1 MNSFRYRRAWHLGWK
16 CDQLATY
23 RKYCERKEQFYIAIH
38 KDLWVLDLPESSI
51 GLCMQ
56 GFLILGPGDEAIEV
70 FFKLLAGI
78 CQVSLV
84 GVAYEIQ
91 VKVKVLFTSLIQLE
105 GFRDSWF
112 DGLEYA
118 VMLFQVEI
126 ARYLAL
132 QIDGASRLVIPI
144 TNVSFVLIDYAQ
156 RGLWRWRERLLIEE
170 D

>member
-1 MNSFRYRRAWHLGWK
+1 
-16 CDQLATY
+16 
-23 RKYCERKEQFYIAIH
+23 
-38 KDLWVLDLPESSI
+38 
-51 GLCMQ
+51 MQ
-56 GFLILGPGDEAIEV
+56 GFLIFGPGDEAIEV

-84 GVAYEIQ
+84 GIAYEIK

-144 TNVSFVLIDYAQ
+144 TNVSFVLIDYA
-156 RGLWRWRERLLIEE
+156 
-170 D
+170 